1 MARIVIAISIG
12 EFREVTPGVVEV
24 DKEDKAALEKDRAR
38 RGSVKLIALG
48 LKPGD
53 VLTLSRDEGIFA
65 TVADDSRVNFNGE
78 VLSLSA
84 AALKSLHSLGHKTP
98 AASGPGYWMFD
109 GELLSD
115 RRRRLEAEQLG
126 DTKAGGS

>member
-1 MARIVIAISIG
+1 MARVVIAISIG
-12 EFREVTPGVVEV
+12 DFREVTPGVVEV

-53 VLTLSRDEGIFA
+53 VLTLSRDAGIFA
-65 TVADDSRVNFNGE
+65 TVADDSRVNFNGD

-84 AALKSLHSLGHKTP
+84 AALKALHSLGYTTP

-115 RRRRLEAEQLG
+115 RRRRLEAEQFG
-126 DTKAGGS
+126 DTKAGSS